1 MVSDESIEKTLN
13 VEVASREG
21 EKRGVGSIVSYDCR
35 YDTGLLSNFSTEVR
49 ATSMDGADQEL
60 LDSAFKTLEDDRTVG
75 DYQRVTGIGALA
87 GFGRNAIIGKDLEAW
102 DLAVVMT
109 IGGERLLVTAST
121 HGQVELDQLKT
132 LAEEFLTN
140 LESAVGT

>member
-1 MVSDESIEKTLN
+1 
-13 VEVASREG
+13 
-21 EKRGVGSIVSYDCR
+21 
-35 YDTGLLSNFSTEVR
+35 
-49 ATSMDGADQEL
+49 MDGADQEL